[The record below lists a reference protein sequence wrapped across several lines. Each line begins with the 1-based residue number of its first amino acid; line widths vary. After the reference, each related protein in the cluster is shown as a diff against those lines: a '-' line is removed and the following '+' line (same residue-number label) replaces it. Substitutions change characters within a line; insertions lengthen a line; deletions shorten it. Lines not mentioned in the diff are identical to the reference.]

1 MSIETNKDILS
12 LPIEILELNLR
23 TYRILKRGNVSTL
36 SDIVNLG
43 ENGLARIYQL
53 GEKQIP
59 DIFNKLNDFMTQSQG
74 ITLEEIRS
82 KIPPTDPRP
91 LLFTVSD
98 SETPNLAKIIVP
110 FVKTLMG
117 AIEQERDY
125 EVLKLRYGLENEKV
139 YTLQEIGDY
148 YGISRERVRQLENQA
163 KGNIQKAIDGTLR
176 TKKWRL
182 PQIFQNET
190 VDLLSSLPKLGNLLT
205 EKEIVYFIQNRYSFT
220 LSKNEL
226 GSIRLLLSLAGFE
239 ALPKATSNKLT
250 RIFIEP
256 SWELSGKVDK
266 NLLYGVINSVYHLLL
281 KEVKPISKFE
291 IVVQINRALKKRV
304 EPIYLEYATKIC
316 PDIERLD
323 DETFQ
328 FRFESLPSI
337 GDKAYRVLHQAN
349 KPLHIRDILRE
360 INRLQVKTGGQAD
373 ALVRTLQQQ
382 LGSDNR
388 FEPIGRSG
396 EWSLTE
402 WEHIAKETFL
412 HLMQEF
418 LHLKQTSATAKE
430 IFDYVHSKREGV
442 KLNSIQAFLV
452 TQKSIFTRVAYGK
465 YGLTAWGLK
474 SMPSERSQVDIAGI
488 YTQIDATIKAI
499 FVSKNTDK
507 LPLWSVVENVRE
519 QTGRSALT
527 IRKRISESPN
537 LELEPHPTHP
547 KRKYL
552 KYLGDGQ
559 HRVINAKAE
568 KPKILIRDNVKKE
581 IENFLLQQ
589 PENSAP
595 LSVIAS
601 HVMKKTGCIKPTF
614 YQYLS
619 EMETIRKSQNDSV
632 VICKLVETSK
642 VNEPLSF
649 PQIETATDVELKDNL
664 KRAISNLNIDNV
676 DLGLFQLGKI
686 FESELRSFLKQAKA
700 KNTFLVVNKDLER
713 LVDMIDCVERNKV
726 ITQKHHLTLLRE
738 NRNERAHGDVS
749 NFTERQKLMQHAP
762 FLGDLYIKYIILLN
776 DKRHKL

>member
-23 TYRILKRGNVSTL
+23 TYRILKRGNVFTL

-82 KIPPTDPRP
+82 KIPPNDPRP

-98 SETPNLAKIIVP
+98 SEIPNLAKTIVP
-110 FVKTLMG
+110 FVKTLMS

-163 KGNIQKAIDGTLR
+163 KGNIQKAIDDTLR

-182 PQIFQNET
+182 PQIFSNET
-190 VDLLSSLPKLGNLLT
+190 VDLLSALPKLGNLLT
-205 EKEIVYFIQNRYSFT
+205 EKEIIDFIQNRYSFT

-239 ALPKATSNKLT
+239 ALPKATSNKMT

-266 NLLYGVINSVYHLLL
+266 NILYGVINSVYHLLL

-291 IVVQINRALKKRV
+291 IIVQINRALKKRV
-304 EPIYLEYATKIC
+304 EPIYLEYATKTC
-316 PDIERLD
+316 PDIEKLD

-328 FRFESLPSI
+328 FRFESLPSV
-337 GDKAYRVLHQAN
+337 GDKAYRVLYQAN
-349 KPLHIRDILRE
+349 KPLHNRDILRE
-360 INRLQVKTGGQAD
+360 MNQLQVKSGGQAETS
-373 ALVRTLQQQ
+373 RNMQNQ
-382 LGSDNR
+382 LTSDDR
-388 FEPIGRSG
+388 FEPVGRNG
-396 EWSLTE
+396 EWSLIE
-402 WEHIAKETFL
+402 WEHVATETFL
-412 HLMQEF
+412 QLMQEF
-418 LHLKQTSATAKE
+418 LHLKQTTATAKE

-452 TQKSIFTRVAYGK
+452 AQKSIFTRVAYGK

-488 YTQIDATIKAI
+488 YAQIDSTIKAI
-499 FVSKNTDK
+499 FVDKNTDK

-559 HRVINAKAE
+559 HRVIDAIAK

-581 IENFLLQQ
+581 IEIFV
-589 PENSAP
+589 S
-595 LSVIAS
+595 S
-601 HVMKKTGCIKPTF
+601 HQVGAD
-614 YQYLS
+614 
-619 EMETIRKSQNDSV
+619 N
-632 VICKLVETSK
+632 
-642 VNEPLSF
+642 
-649 PQIETATDVELKDNL
+649 VELPAAWVIKSAKGGIVL
-664 KRAISNLNIDNV
+664 APVI
-676 DLGLFQLGKI
+676 
-686 FESELRSFLKQAKA
+686 RSCK
-700 KNTFLVVNKDLER
+700 
-713 LVDMIDCVERNKV
+713 
-726 ITQKHHLTLLRE
+726 
-738 NRNERAHGDVS
+738 
-749 NFTERQKLMQHAP
+749 
-762 FLGDLYIKYIILLN
+762 
-776 DKRHKL
+776 